1 MTMKLRRWGLF
12 VVIGLM
18 LAVVVACSSDDA
30 NETSGATGTAGNG
43 DTAGEDE
50 GKVLNFTNPEN
61 IPTMDSS
68 LATDESSFVY
78 LAATTE
84 GLYRLDAETQTSPG
98 IAEDHE
104 ESDDGLTWTFNLR
117 DDAKWQ
123 NGDPV
128 TAHDFVYAWQR
139 AVDPDTGSEYGPYM
153 MNGVIKNA
161 EAISKGDK
169 PVEDLGATAEDD
181 YTLVV
186 ELENP
191 TPYFETLTTFGT
203 FFPLNEDF
211 VEEQGDDYAISAENL
226 LANGPYKMTNWE
238 STSDSW
244 ELEKNED
251 YWDADEVKMDKL
263 TFEVVKDPQTAVDL
277 YESGVV

>member
-50 GKVLNFTNPEN
+50 GKVLNFINPEN

-84 GLYRLDAETQTSPG
+84 GLYRLDADTQVTPG

-104 ESDDGLTWTFNLR
+104 EREDGLTWTFNLSE
-117 DDAKWQ
+117 DVEWL
-123 NGDPV
+123 NGDLV
-128 TAHDFVYAWQR
+128 LVHDFV
-139 AVDPDTGSEYGPYM
+139 
-153 MNGVIKNA
+153 
-161 EAISKGDK
+161 
-169 PVEDLGATAEDD
+169 
-181 YTLVV
+181 
-186 ELENP
+186 
-191 TPYFETLTTFGT
+191 
-203 FFPLNEDF
+203 
-211 VEEQGDDYAISAENL
+211 
-226 LANGPYKMTNWE
+226 
-238 STSDSW
+238 
-244 ELEKNED
+244 
-251 YWDADEVKMDKL
+251 
-263 TFEVVKDPQTAVDL
+263 
-277 YESGVV
+277 